1 MYRTWANMLRR
12 CENPQ
17 DHFYYRYGG
26 RGITVC
32 ERWHDVKLFIA
43 DIESLLGFRPPG
55 MTLDRKDNDGNY
67 EPGNVR
73 WATNGEQQLNRHRT
87 NPVRIIRDRTMAERI
102 ALARDLADKG
112 ISLREIAGVL
122 GVSRAAVSVY
132 LRKP

>member
-1 MYRTWANMLRR
+1 MLQVRQNDLMTGNTKSCGCLHEEAMREQTGPRTHGLTRHYMYRTWANMLRR

-73 WATNGEQQLNRHRT
+73 WATAAEQVANR
-87 NPVRIIRDRTMAERI
+87 
-102 ALARDLADKG
+102 G
-112 ISLREIAGVL
+112 
-122 GVSRAAVSVY
+122 
-132 LRKP
+132 